1 MNSHLSDEQ
10 LIGYNH
16 ATLTDAE
23 REAMDSHLADCPGCR
38 ARLAEHEALQRRIH
52 HSLLADLRTVRP
64 SPDMKFAAI
73 APGLKRQSGFVGLW
87 RRSGQLVPSAMALAA
102 LAGVVIALIGLIE
115 GAGQPPVGIT
125 QAHAVP
131 LPMVACFLF
140 AIPVIGNYYESRIV
154 PLRSVASGVLAF
166 ILWAGT
172 AVLGLYE
179 IILVREMLFRIRARF
194 WSSSGGHGMD
204 YWRAVALGN
213 WAVLPLAIVW
223 IALVI
228 GGGEYHYKRAGQRSS
243 WKLFGWTIAVEVL
256 ILVMALLV

>member
-1 MNSHLSDEQ
+1 MNSHLSDKQ
-10 LIGYNH
+10 LIGYSH

-23 REAMDSHLADCPGCR
+23 REAMDSHLADCPHCR
-38 ARLAEHEALQRRIH
+38 ARLAEHEGLQRLIH

-73 APGLKRQSGFVGLW
+73 APRLKRPGF
-87 RRSGQLVPSAMALAA
+87 AA
-102 LAGVVIALIGLIE
+102 LWQQSRQLFPAAAAMVAVTGLVVALTGLIE
-115 GAGQPPVGIT
+115 SVNRLAVGLHPLSAG
-125 QAHAVP
+125 P
-131 LPMVACFLF
+131 LPTVACVLF
-140 AIPVIGNYYESRIV
+140 AIPVMGNYYESRTV

-179 IILVREMLFRIRARF
+179 IILVREMLFRICTRL
-194 WSSSGGHGMD
+194 WSSSGGYGMD

-213 WAVLPLAIVW
+213 WAALPLAIVW

-243 WKLFGWTIAVEVL
+243 WKLFGWTITAELL
-256 ILVMALLV
+256 ILILPLLV